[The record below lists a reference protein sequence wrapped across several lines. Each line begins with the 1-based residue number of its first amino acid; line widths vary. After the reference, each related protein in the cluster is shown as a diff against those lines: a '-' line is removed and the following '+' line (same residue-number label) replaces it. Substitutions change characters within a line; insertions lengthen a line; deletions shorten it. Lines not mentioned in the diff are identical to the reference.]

1 MRLQRAVLFTWSNFH
16 FTRRTKEPGVLQS
29 MRLQRVRSKLVTEQ
43 QQQNHNKTDTIPR
56 KTQESLIVKLQLF
69 EN

>member
-1 MRLQRAVLFTWSNFH
+1 
-16 FTRRTKEPGVLQS
+16 

-69 EN
+69 ENQGIFHV

>member
-1 MRLQRAVLFTWSNFH
+1 
-16 FTRRTKEPGVLQS
+16 
-29 MRLQRVRSKLVTEQ
+29 MRLQRVRYKLVTE